1 MRGVIIREVFFGFG
15 STMLTKAI
23 LICGL
28 ATFLT
33 DAAVIK
39 GENCSVLFPAD
50 QIVVSSG
57 WFSRGAGQQQC
68 SVGEGEWKANIN
80 DGYITEASGLAYSR
94 RSDEVNIYS
103 PQ

>member
-1 MRGVIIREVFFGFG
+1 MRGVIIGEVFFGFG

-57 WFSRGAGQQQC
+57 RFSRGAGQQQC

-94 RSDEVNIYS
+94 RSDEVNIY
-103 PQ
+103 PLQ